1 VIAAGYR
8 NRFGH
13 PRPEILARY
22 ALAGAAR
29 PRTDLGGAITVTLTG
44 GQPIDVVAE
53 RERARRY
60 WYDLPA
66 D

>member
-1 VIAAGYR
+1 MFHKQEPVKAMTYA
-8 NRFGH
+8 
-13 PRPEILARY
+13 EILARY

-44 GQPIDVVAE
+44 GRPIDVVAE

>member
-1 VIAAGYR
+1 
-8 NRFGH
+8 
-13 PRPEILARY
+13 
-22 ALAGAAR
+22 
-29 PRTDLGGAITVTLTG
+29 VTLTG
-44 GQPIDVVAE
+44 GQQIDVVAE